1 MNARCL
7 AVTHWE
13 DGTSIS
19 EEEKVGWTLRTV
31 FLALHIASGAVA
43 LALGPLA
50 LVAAARRHSSRE
62 RVLAAYLWSVFA
74 TCLTT
79 AVVSLL
85 AWSRLWWLVPIAALS
100 YLLALVGYL
109 AVRRGWPAWVRA
121 HGLGGSYVALVT
133 ALLVVSAG
141 DISTTAEIVAWILP
155 AAVGV
160 PLIVRAHTGARASAH

>member
-1 MNARCL
+1 MR
-7 AVTHWE
+7 W
-13 DGTSIS
+13 I
-19 EEEKVGWTLRTV
+19 LRAV
-31 FLALHIASGAVA
+31 FLPLHIVSGALA

-50 LVAAARRHSSRE
+50 LLAAARRHSSRE
-62 RVLAAYLWSVFA
+62 RVLTAYLWAVFA
-74 TCLTT
+74 TCLTA

-85 AWSRLWWLVPIAALS
+85 DWSRLWWLVPIAVLS
-100 YLLALVGYL
+100 YLLGLVGYM
-109 AVRRGWPAWVRA
+109 AVRRGWPRWVGA

-160 PLIVRAHTGARASAH
+160 PLIVRAHTGARASAR